1 MDQHKCPRKHFPYC
15 CKGLPKCVAYASFPV
30 SALPISRQE
39 IQQSGFEGLLL
50 RAGSDTE
57 MCLWAASGSVALLT
71 CSARSSERTCSIW
84 GKYSLSESAV
94 PLLCGGVCSRISRLL
109 FLLHCSVPVPSPSF
123 LFVHLAIWLGE
134 LLGAISEVSRLCL
147 K

>member
-1 MDQHKCPRKHFPYC
+1 MDQHKWLRKHFPCC
-15 CKGLPKCVAYASFPV
+15 CKGLPKCVPYASFPV
-30 SALPISRQE
+30 SALPMSGQE

-50 RAGSDTE
+50 GAGSE
-57 MCLWAASGSVALLT
+57 MVMCLQAAFGSIALLT
-71 CSARSSERTCSIW
+71 CSAHGPEHTCSIW
-84 GKYSLSESAV
+84 GKCSLSESAV
-94 PLLCGGVCSRISRLL
+94 PLLCGGAHSWTSRLL
-109 FLLHCSVPVPSPSF
+109 FLLLWSVPVPSPSL